1 MIDKLILLSIEKF
14 INSFNEQA
22 TVPFL
27 LTTIAAEQLAIEADL
42 RTVMRKSYS
51 DWIPADVYASLR
63 EGKAELVVAYKKE
76 QYAGFLVLSMLND
89 FSGEKKL
96 FIWVAYANPKYN
108 IVAETFKFLD
118 NIAENSNLIAI
129 EFDSSRSGWMR
140 TAKQHG
146 YEAITRTYRKEV

>member
-1 MIDKLILLSIEKF
+1 MGRSSI
-14 INSFNEQA
+14 INEVAFEA
-22 TVPFL
+22 IPTEDVR
-27 LTTIAAEQLAIEADL
+27 AAYTNIEADL

-76 QYAGFLVLSMLND
+76 QYAGFLALSMLND